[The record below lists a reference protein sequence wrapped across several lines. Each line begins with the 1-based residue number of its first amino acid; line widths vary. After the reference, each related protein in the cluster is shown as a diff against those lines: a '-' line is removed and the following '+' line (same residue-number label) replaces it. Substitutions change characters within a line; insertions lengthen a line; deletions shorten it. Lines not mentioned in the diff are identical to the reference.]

1 MGSTS
6 ILMNCC
12 TIVIHTFSMII
23 SLIILILIIYRVYYN
38 KLYRHQI
45 DMQCRSSTFD
55 DNIALILIG
64 NTYLIFFIY
73 HIIWI
78 SISLRTFIG
87 DFSLLK
93 DIIYHTDSKVCRIQ
107 VGIIFFLTSQMY
119 HSFILQ
125 ALYRYFKIISISKL
139 STIKICHMSLYNIS
153 IYILMIIFSWFI
165 SFAVL
170 IPAYTTFNVFT
181 YFPQQYHC
189 RISFT
194 NVKGS
199 IYSLLVSYLIPV
211 CIVLY
216 IHCRFIFCIRRLPNR
231 GILLQTRR
239 EIIVIK
245 YILKISS
252 IMCVLG
258 FPTLFFQLQF
268 ALTGEI
274 HPLADRIHELCLS
287 INAMGFTLCFAILN
301 SLVQLLPQLSADE
314 DSSMINLKISNV

>member
-1 MGSTS
+1 
-6 ILMNCC
+6 
-12 TIVIHTFSMII
+12 MII
-23 SLIILILIIYRVYYN
+23 SLIVLILIIYRLRYN

-45 DMQCRSSTFD
+45 DIQCRSSTFD

-78 SISLRTFIG
+78 SISLRTFIR
-87 DFSLLK
+87 DFAFLK
-93 DIIYHTDSKVCRIQ
+93 DIIHYGDSTFCRIQ

-125 ALYRYFKIISISKL
+125 ALYRHLKIISISKL

-170 IPAYTTFNVFT
+170 IPAYTTFNVFA

-194 NVKGS
+194 TVKGS

-211 CIVLY
+211 CFILY

-231 GILLQTRR
+231 GILLQTRH
-239 EIIVIK
+239 ETIVIK
-245 YILKISS
+245 YILKISLT
-252 IMCVLG
+252 MCVLG
-258 FPTLFFQLQF
+258 FPTLVFQLQF
-268 ALTGEI
+268 IIIGEI
-274 HPLADRIHELCLS
+274 HPLADRIYELCLS
-287 INAMGFTLCFAILN
+287 INAMGFTLCFANLN
-301 SLVQLLPQLSADE
+301 SLTQLLPQLSADE
-314 DSSMINLKISNV
+314 DSSMINLQISDV